1 MSGKKENSFSNTDN
15 AELHA
20 DAPSTPQND
29 SDSSV
34 IVQPNIHNDIEN
46 QPTAEQNGFKE
57 SDAGDG
63 TKKKTIIYT
72 GYN

>member
-1 MSGKKENSFSNTDN
+1 MSGKKKENSFSNPDN

-46 QPTAEQNGFKE
+46 QRQNKRD
-57 SDAGDG
+57 SKNQ
-63 TKKKTIIYT
+63 TLVMVPKKKTIIYT